1 MVKSVEQPSHPKVS
15 SDFFVVSAAKVPIG
29 YVKALLY
36 GRYMGRAGRLM
47 GMVGLLCAAV
57 GCPGDDTGADTDTDA
72 AGTTGTATGSTG
84 GPSGSASAESGSS
97 TPTTASTTSPTTTAS
112 TTPTTDPSTTNGDD
126 TTTDDSAGEST
137 TTGVVPPNTDFEEID
152 GVVVFEAEHYTEQT
166 ENEERQLYWYSI
178 SVESGDIPE
187 EDIAG
192 CVTDTPCTNDN
203 TPLCNYHSDCDGDG
217 LDGEGND
224 FSDPAD
230 ASGETYL
237 EILPDRRREDAGF
250 EEPSG
255 GFSNNGGQVAVLTYR
270 VYFNQV
276 GRYYGYCRARGRG
289 PAANG
294 LHLGLDGE
302 WPTNDLGDNSG
313 MRWQFPSNGQW
324 RFVNH
329 RRGANQHTGGV
340 VIDGVSFEDSN
351 IWFEVDEPGWHD
363 VQVSMREDGVEI
375 DKFMF
380 VLDPADAPA
389 EEDIG
394 PEETIYER

>member
-1 MVKSVEQPSHPKVS
+1 
-15 SDFFVVSAAKVPIG
+15 
-29 YVKALLY
+29 
-36 GRYMGRAGRLM
+36 M
-47 GMVGLLCAAV
+47 GMVGMLCMAV
-57 GCPGDDTGADTDTDA
+57 GCPGDDAGADTDTESATA
-72 AGTTGTATGSTG
+72 AGTTGGGPSTS

-97 TPTTASTTSPTTTAS
+97 TPTTASTTGTPTTA
-112 TTPTTDPSTTNGDD
+112 TTTQPTDPSTTDGGDS
-126 TTTDDSAGEST
+126 TTGDASGGS

-152 GVVVFEAEHYTEQT
+152 GIVVFEAEHYTEQA
-166 ENEERQLYWYSI
+166 ENEERQLYWYAI
-178 SVESGDIPE
+178 SVESGDIAE
-187 EDIAG
+187 EDIMG
-192 CVTDTPCTNDN
+192 CVPDTPCTGEN
-203 TPLCNYHSDCDGDG
+203 TPLCNFHPDCDGDG

-237 EILPDRRREDAGF
+237 EILPDRRREDAGY

-270 VYFNQV
+270 VYFNQT

-294 LHLGLDGE
+294 LHLGIDGD
-302 WPTNDLGDNSG
+302 WPSNTLGDNSG

-351 IWFEVDEPGWHD
+351 IWIEVDEVGWHD

-380 VLDPADAPA
+380 VLDPADAP
-389 EEDIG
+389 EQEDIG